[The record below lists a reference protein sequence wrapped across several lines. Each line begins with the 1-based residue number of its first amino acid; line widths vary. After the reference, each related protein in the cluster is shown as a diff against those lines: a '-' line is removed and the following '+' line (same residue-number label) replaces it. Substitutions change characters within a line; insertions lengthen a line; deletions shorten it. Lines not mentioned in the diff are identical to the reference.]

1 MKIEI
6 SEKSAADLGDYA
18 QIPIQYEIREIL
30 DVEADGHG
38 GFILSP
44 RWIDRPYF
52 KDYDAIAGEGPLRW
66 TQCFD
71 LTNWGILMARVEGQL
86 VGGTVIAFK
95 TAGVT
100 MLESREDLAVLWDI
114 RVKPEV
120 RGQGVGSALFRA
132 AEAWAA
138 TKGCT
143 ELKIETQNVNVPACR
158 FYQAQG
164 CVIGEINRS
173 AYPGLPNE
181 IQILWYKNIL
191 GREKV

>member
-1 MKIEI
+1 MKIDI
-6 SEKSAADLGDYA
+6 SEQSLSDLVAYA
-18 QIPIQYEIREIL
+18 QVPIGYEVREIM
-30 DVEADGHG
+30 DVEAGGPG

-44 RWIDRPYF
+44 RRTEPPYF

-66 TQCFD
+66 AQRFD
-71 LTNWGILMARVEGQL
+71 LTNWGILMARVEGRL

-100 MLESREDLAVLWDI
+100 MLEGRDDLAVLWDI
-114 RVKPEV
+114 RVAPEV

-138 TKGCT
+138 ARGCT
-143 ELKIETQNVNVPACR
+143 QLKIETQNVNVPACR

-164 CVIGEINRS
+164 CVIEGINRW
-173 AYPGLPNE
+173 AYPELPEE
-181 IQILWYKNIL
+181 IQILWKKTIL
-191 GREKV
+191 KQA